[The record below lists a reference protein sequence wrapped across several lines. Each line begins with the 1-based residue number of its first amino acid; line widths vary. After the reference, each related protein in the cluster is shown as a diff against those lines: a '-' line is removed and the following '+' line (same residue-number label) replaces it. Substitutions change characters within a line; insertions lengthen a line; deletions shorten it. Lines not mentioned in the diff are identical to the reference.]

1 MESFDAMAMANP
13 IVVTEVSDL
22 PQILD
27 GCGIVLEPDSPE
39 ALAEA
44 IETLVEDERLQS
56 ELGVNAQ
63 KVHFGIQL
71 RCNGT
76 EISGNR

>member
-13 IVVTEVSDL
+13 IVATEVSDL

-56 ELGVNAQ
+56 ELV
-63 KVHFGIQL
+63 
-71 RCNGT
+71 
-76 EISGNR
+76 